1 MKTAESLSLL
11 PMSNYAELQNLKH
24 CGFLQIGIK
33 ECVRMGMVPSKNQNI
48 LELMVQ
54 SVIIYTKRCKFFYT
68 VEPLHNAY
76 PRNKVRERV
85 MTSQVSV
92 RFFKYEKTY
101 FTGESVKHLNLKKGL
116 LQHIKSVTHSKY
128 IHKTQAKYS
137 EQIW

>member
-11 PMSNYAELQNLKH
+11 PMTNYAELQNLKH
-24 CGFLQIGIK
+24 RGFLQIGIK
-33 ECVRMGMVPSKNQNI
+33 ECFRMGMMPSKNLNI
-48 LELMVQ
+48 LELMAQ
-54 SVIIYTKRCKFFYT
+54 SLIYTKCCKFFYT

-101 FTGESVKHLNLKKGL
+101 FTVESV
-116 LQHIKSVTHSKY
+116 
-128 IHKTQAKYS
+128 
-137 EQIW
+137 